1 MGILR
6 KGGISIEGAAKAL
19 QNYRQNMVVFQ
30 LKFKLCLTTQWV
42 NEFKLKYLSYFSA
55 P

>member
-6 KGGISIEGAAKAL
+6 KGGISIEGSAKAL
-19 QNYRQNMVVFQ
+19 QNYRQNMVVFH
-30 LKFKLCLTTQWV
+30 LKFKLCLAMQWV